1 MLIYILLFAVF
12 FYYYAAG
19 KRMSKETLAIII
31 IVMTLI
37 VGLADM
43 MGGFDR
49 YIYGYNFDDL
59 ADRIGRG
66 DGLGDAAIQSYRSEF
81 GYYLLNMLLAH
92 FTDNRYIFILI
103 LTIIIYALLF
113 QSFKQYTRNYP
124 VAMMLFMGLW
134 FFFTWTYLRE
144 VIAASVGFLGYRY
157 IVDRDWKRFALI
169 VFIAFSFHHSA
180 LILAPAYFLPVK
192 KLPTN
197 KVWIVF
203 VVVFVLGFS
212 PVPGAIASLF
222 ADVSDERVGGMA
234 GELSNGGFRWD
245 YLLES
250 FLFTWVITKNYNSIP
265 NTRRDVT
272 MMNIGLGFCFLL
284 MLFGRSTSGGR
295 LGWYYLMGVIM
306 TLTQIATNT
315 RISSV
320 RNFIVI
326 LSFLLFVRLLNVME
340 PLITPY
346 KTFFTPGHTCNDVY
360 SYSEYDFNYDKNKF
374 YRPVLWLKW

>member
-12 FYYYAAG
+12 FYYYVAG
-19 KRMSKETLAIII
+19 KIMSKKALAIII

-66 DGLGDAAIQSYRSEF
+66 DGLGDAAIQGYRSEF
-81 GYYLLNMLLAH
+81 GYYLLNILFAH

-157 IVDRDWKRFALI
+157 IVDRDWKKFALI

-180 LILAPAYFLPVK
+180 LILAPSYFLPVR
-192 KLPTN
+192 KLPTD
-197 KVWIVF
+197 KIWIAFF
-203 VVVFVLGFS
+203 VAFVLGFS

-222 ADVSDERVGGMA
+222 ADASDDRVGGMA
-234 GELSNGGFRWD
+234 NELSNGGFRWD
-245 YLLES
+245 YLFES

-265 NTRRDVT
+265 DTRKDVM
-272 MMNIGLGFCFLL
+272 MMNIGLAFCLLL

-315 RISSV
+315 RMAGT

-326 LSFLLFVRLLNVME
+326 LSILLFVRMLNVMG
-340 PLITPY
+340 PMVTPY
-346 KTFFTPGHTCNDVY
+346 KTFFTSGHTVDDIY

-374 YRPVLWLKW
+374 YRPVLWFKW

>member
-1 MLIYILLFAVF
+1 MIIYILLFAVF
-12 FYYYAAG
+12 FYYYAAN
-19 KRMSKETLAIII
+19 KSMSSNTLAIII
-31 IVMTLI
+31 SAMALI
-37 VGLADM
+37 VGFADM

-49 YIYGYNFDDL
+49 YIYGLNFDDL

-66 DGLGDAAIQSYRSEF
+66 DGLGDAVIQGYRSEF
-81 GYYLLNMLLAH
+81 GYYFLNLFLAH
-92 FTDNRYIFILI
+92 FTANRYIFILI

-144 VIAASVGFLGYRY
+144 VIAASVGYLGYKY
-157 IVDRDWKRFALI
+157 IVDRDWKKFALI

-192 KLPTN
+192 KLPTD
-197 KVWIVF
+197 KIWIAF
-203 VVVFVLGFS
+203 FIVFVLGFS

-222 ADVSDERVGGMA
+222 ADASDDRVGGMA
-234 GELSNGGFRWD
+234 NELSNGGFRWD
-245 YLLES
+245 YLFES
-250 FLFTWVITKNYNSIP
+250 FLFTWVITKNYKFIP
-265 NTRRDVT
+265 DTRKDVT
-272 MMNIGLGFCFLL
+272 MMNIGLAFCLLL
-284 MLFGRSTSGGR
+284 MLFGRSTAGGR
-295 LGWYYLMGVIM
+295 LGWYYLMGVII
-306 TLTQIATNT
+306 TLTKIATNT
-315 RISSV
+315 RMAET

-326 LSFLLFVRLLNVME
+326 LSILLFVRMLNVMG
-340 PLITPY
+340 PMVTPY
-346 KTFFTPGHTCNDVY
+346 KTFFTRGHTINDIY

>member
-59 ADRIGRG
+59 ADRIGHG

-113 QSFKQYTRNYP
+113 QSLKQYTRNYP
-124 VAMMLFMGLW
+124 VAMMLFMSLW

-180 LILAPAYFLPVK
+180 LILAPAYFLPAK
-192 KLPTN
+192 KFSAD
-197 KVWIVF
+197 KVWIAF
-203 VVVFVLGFS
+203 LVVFVLGFS
-212 PVPGAIASLF
+212 PIPGTIASLF
-222 ADVSDERVGGMA
+222 ADASDDRVGGIA
-234 GELSNGGFRWD
+234 NELSNGGFRWD

-250 FLFTWVITKNYNSIP
+250 FLFTWMITHNYNSIP
-265 NTRRDVT
+265 NTRKDVT
-272 MMNIGLGFCFLL
+272 MMNIGLAFCLLL

-295 LGWYYLMGVIM
+295 LGWYYLMGVII
-306 TLTQIATNT
+306 TLSQIA
-315 RISSV
+315 SYSQKVGV
-320 RNFIVI
+320 RNFIVA
-326 LSFLLFVRLLNVME
+326 LSFLLFVRMLNVLD
-340 PLITPY
+340 PLIAPY
-346 KTFFTPGHTCNDVY
+346 KTFFTSGHTCNDVY

-374 YRPVLWLKW
+374 YRPVLWFKW